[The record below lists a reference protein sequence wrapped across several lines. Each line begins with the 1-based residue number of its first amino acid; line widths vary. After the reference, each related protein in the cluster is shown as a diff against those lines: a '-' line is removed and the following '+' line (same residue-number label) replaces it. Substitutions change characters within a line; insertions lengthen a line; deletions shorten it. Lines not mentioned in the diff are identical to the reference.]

1 MATQR
6 FSAQFKR
13 EAVRLLETSD
23 KPITQL
29 ALELGVPRNRLYK
42 WRDTLRSQ
50 GDGAFPGSGYRS
62 LEQLE
67 IARLKRELADARE
80 ENAILK
86 QRRRTSPANPHE
98 ARLDP
103 RATDESPALLAV
115 PLPAGF
121 LQWLSRVARTF
132 TMPPSH
138 AGRAAR
144 CDLPVGCSSGAS
156 LEDGGYQAK
165 PALRSPG

>member
-50 GDGAFPGSGYRS
+50 GDSAFPGSGYRS

-80 ENAILK
+80 ENEILK
-86 QRRRTSPANPHE
+86 KAE
-98 ARLDP
+98 AY
-103 RATDESPALLAV
+103 
-115 PLPAGF
+115 F
-121 LQWLSRVARTF
+121 
-132 TMPPSH
+132 
-138 AGRAAR
+138 
-144 CDLPVGCSSGAS
+144 AS
-156 LEDGGYQAK
+156 QYKRGT
-165 PALRSPG
+165 PGSKDNG

>member
-42 WRDTLRSQ
+42 WRDTLRTQ
-50 GDGAFPGSGYRS
+50 GADAFPGSGRRS

-67 IARLKRELADARE
+67 IARLKRELTDARE
-80 ENAILK
+80 ENQILK
-86 QRRRTSPANPHE
+86 KAE
-98 ARLDP
+98 AY
-103 RATDESPALLAV
+103 
-115 PLPAGF
+115 F
-121 LQWLSRVARTF
+121 
-132 TMPPSH
+132 
-138 AGRAAR
+138 
-144 CDLPVGCSSGAS
+144 AS
-156 LEDGGYQAK
+156 QSKRGT
-165 PALRSPG
+165 PGSTGNG